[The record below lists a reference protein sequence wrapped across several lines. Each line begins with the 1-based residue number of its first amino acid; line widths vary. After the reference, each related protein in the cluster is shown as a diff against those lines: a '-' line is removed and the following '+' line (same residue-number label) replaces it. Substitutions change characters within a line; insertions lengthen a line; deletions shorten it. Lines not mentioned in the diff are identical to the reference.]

1 MHRRSFLTAT
11 LLSLLATR
19 AWAQKTAYPGQRPVR
34 LVVPAAAGGAT
45 DLVARLIAQHLS
57 PSWPEP
63 MVVETRPGGG
73 GVIGT
78 QAVARAPADGYTLLM
93 GAINHTINASLVK
106 NLPYDTLGD
115 FTFIAGVVSIPNV
128 LVVNPKVPVN
138 SVEEFIRYSQT
149 HDLTFASSGNGT
161 SQHLSAEKFR
171 MDTGAKY
178 QHVPYK
184 GSAPAVTD
192 LLGGHV
198 DLMFDNLPSAAP
210 NIRTGRLRALGVT
223 SAQRNP
229 AFPDIPAIAETVPGF
244 DVRSWFG
251 LMGPAG
257 LPRDVVERLH
267 AEMAHV
273 FAQKDVLQWLDKM
286 GAQAEVTDPAAF
298 DAYVRQEIKRWAEV
312 VQASGATVQ

>member
-1 MHRRSFLTAT
+1 M
-11 LLSLLATR
+11 
-19 AWAQKTAYPGQRPVR
+19 
-34 LVVPAAAGGAT
+34 
-45 DLVARLIAQHLS
+45 
-57 PSWPEP
+57 
-63 MVVETRPGGG
+63 
-73 GVIGT
+73 
-78 QAVARAPADGYTLLM
+78 
-93 GAINHTINASLVK
+93 
-106 NLPYDTLGD
+106 
-115 FTFIAGVVSIPNV
+115 
-128 LVVNPKVPVN
+128 
-138 SVEEFIRYSQT
+138 
-149 HDLTFASSGNGT
+149 
-161 SQHLSAEKFR
+161 
-171 MDTGAKY
+171 
-178 QHVPYK
+178 
-184 GSAPAVTD
+184 
-192 LLGGHV
+192 
-198 DLMFDNLPSAAP
+198 
-210 NIRTGRLRALGVT
+210 T